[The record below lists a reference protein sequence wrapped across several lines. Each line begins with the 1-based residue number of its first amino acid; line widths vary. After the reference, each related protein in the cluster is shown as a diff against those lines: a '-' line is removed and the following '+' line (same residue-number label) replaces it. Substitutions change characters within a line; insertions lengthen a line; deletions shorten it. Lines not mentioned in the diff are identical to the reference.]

1 MTINPHAHIYSFHTS
16 FLSKTIINTAPT
28 PPNNGVQWLP
38 QWKSHGCPHF
48 LPWRKQHQMVLTDSC
63 LHLCGVGWKSHG
75 CPHSLPWRK
84 QHQMVLTDSCLHLC
98 GVGHQGGQHWTTAA
112 AMADLCIRCLSF
124 LVFTTQ
130 PCWTWMAC
138 CLIFPCLGAKDGTLF
153 WPWYFMTVTTVVHHV
168 SRGWLYGT
176 WMNFYNLVFQMV
188 LLWSIPKMIINYKMQ
203 LLFSE

>member
-48 LPWRKQHQMVLTDSC
+48 
-63 LHLCGVGWKSHG
+63 
-75 CPHSLPWRK
+75 LPWRK